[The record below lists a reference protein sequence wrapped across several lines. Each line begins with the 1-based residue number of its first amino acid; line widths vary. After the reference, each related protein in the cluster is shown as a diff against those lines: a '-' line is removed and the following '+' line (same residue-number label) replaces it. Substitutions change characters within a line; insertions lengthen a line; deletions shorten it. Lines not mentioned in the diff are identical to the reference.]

1 MPISSVENNDSVQIL
16 FPYRLLKDIEQTSLC
31 YTVDPCWLF
40 ALYMVVYMLILAVV
54 LRRLNFWV
62 GQPELY

>member
-31 YTVDPCWLF
+31 YTVGPCWLF